1 MQRTRRWFAWI
12 LAREFYRGDKVQ
24 NLVFKSLVSKGETY
38 RKYTTKLLKAFD
50 GPMSQPN
57 LITKVRSRHPWEHA
71 LKKLPPEN
79 GRKNLFSHDSV
90 SRVLF
95 DLVQSVITWHRIY
108 YTNVQGQRVKGQAQ
122 SVALRISNEN
132 VKSQERIG
140 WSSGN
145 CVKIIPQRIRRFLL
159 YSEKKIKKQLK
170 TSSDGQI
177 TAPLYITAR
186 YTTIGVAECHGDVW
200 SLFGSSERAA
210 VCAHM

>member
-1 MQRTRRWFAWI
+1 
-12 LAREFYRGDKVQ
+12 
-24 NLVFKSLVSKGETY
+24 
-38 RKYTTKLLKAFD
+38 
-50 GPMSQPN
+50 MSQPN

-71 LKKLPPEN
+71 LTKLPPEN

-159 YSEKKIKKQLK
+159 YSEKKIKNSWKPRLMAKLLLLYTSLPDILQSVSLNVMAMSEVCSEARKEQLCVR
-170 TSSDGQI
+170 TCSTNLAEI
-177 TAPLYITAR
+177 RAERLTWR
-186 YTTIGVAECHGDVW
+186 RVAHVVIQRNCHIW
-200 SLFGSSERAA
+200 
-210 VCAHM
+210 